1 MADLNN
7 DDGVNMLVNKLV
19 TLYVKDKKAA
29 AYIAYERFKTF
40 HHPNEKVQ

>member
-7 DDGVNMLVNKLV
+7 DDGVNMFVNKLV
-19 TLYVKDKKAA
+19 ILYVKDKKVA

-40 HHPNEKVQ
+40 HHPNEKAQ